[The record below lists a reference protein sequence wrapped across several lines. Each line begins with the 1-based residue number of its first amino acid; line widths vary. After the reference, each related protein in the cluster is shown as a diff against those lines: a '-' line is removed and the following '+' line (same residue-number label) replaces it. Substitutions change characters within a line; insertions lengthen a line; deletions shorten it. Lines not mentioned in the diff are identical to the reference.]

1 MSKGKYTKSTFH
13 KKKSFILLASLALLL
28 TMVIVGT
35 IAFLSD
41 DTTPIVNT
49 FEPVDVTSQVIETVS
64 GNTKSDVKIE
74 NTGDV
79 DAYLRAAVVIN
90 WLDSDGNICV
100 SAPEGGSYTTGLP
113 TITSSTSAD
122 TWFKGSDGY
131 YYYTSPVA
139 AGAMTENLI
148 GTCTATTVPPGYR
161 LSVDILC
168 GAVQADGVASDGTTK
183 PVVDAW
189 GVTMSGSLVTG
200 KKEVD

>member
-1 MSKGKYTKSTFH
+1 MSKGKYTKSTFY
-13 KKKSFILLASLALLL
+13 KKKSLILLASLVLLL
-28 TMVIVGT
+28 TMAIVGT
-35 IAFLSD
+35 VAFLSD
-41 DTTPIVNT
+41 DTTPVVNT
-49 FEPVDVTSQVIETVS
+49 FEPVDVTSQVVETVS
-64 GNTKSDVKIE
+64 GNTKSDVTIK

-90 WLDSDGNICV
+90 WLDRDGNVCAT
-100 SAPEGGSYTTGLP
+100 APEGGSYTITGLP
-113 TITSSTSAD
+113 TITGSDKDD

-139 AGAMTENLI
+139 AGAMTKNLI
-148 GTCTATTVPPGYR
+148 GTCTATTVPTGYQ

-200 KKEVD
+200 K

>member
-13 KKKSFILLASLALLL
+13 KKKPLILLASLVLLL

-49 FEPVDVTSQVIETVS
+49 FESVDVTSRVHENVS

-90 WLDSDGNICV
+90 WLDSDGNVCAT
-100 SAPEGGSYTTGLP
+100 APVDGSYTITGLP

-148 GTCTATTVPPGYR
+148 VTCTATTVPAGYQ

-200 KKEVD
+200 K